1 MILTALQILSSNAI
15 FISVY
20 FLKYRYFFRQ
30 RPQRYLYGRVKIS
43 GGSRPSGKG
52 AGGCGHP
59 DPEIRGRGAASKKIF
74 SHFGLKIRG
83 GGSSPGSATENPRE
97 GIQGKP
103 WVGVCRQ
110 GLHSLKMKID
120 TPV

>member
-15 FISVY
+15 FNSVY

-59 DPEIRGRGAASKKIF
+59 DPETRRGAASKKIF

-83 GGSSPGSATENPRE
+83 GGTPPLDPPLRIPGRAFKGNL
-97 GIQGKP
+97 G
-103 WVGVCRQ
+103 
-110 GLHSLKMKID
+110 
-120 TPV
+120 